1 MEICCLQVSVQ
12 HHVFHEGNRSMLMSA
27 LSCDHHMPDN
37 WQYLLRIVIYPLT
50 NLPIFQ
56 SHATPA
62 GDGCRH
68 CFSRVNCRCL
78 RSMSRWECWFVK
90 MNVCPTGQGMIQ
102 RWRKCLGGDVSECT
116 LHIDN
121 VHRKCEMLKM
131 FPTWRPGLT
140 EGEVIKGCIYWG
152 SSGRGSVTSLILPAQ

>member
-116 LHIDN
+116 LTTYTES
-121 VHRKCEMLKM
+121 VRC
-131 FPTWRPGLT
+131 WRCFQLGDQGWQR
-140 EGEVIKGCIYWG
+140 EKSSKDVFIGAAVEEEV
-152 SSGRGSVTSLILPAQ
+152 